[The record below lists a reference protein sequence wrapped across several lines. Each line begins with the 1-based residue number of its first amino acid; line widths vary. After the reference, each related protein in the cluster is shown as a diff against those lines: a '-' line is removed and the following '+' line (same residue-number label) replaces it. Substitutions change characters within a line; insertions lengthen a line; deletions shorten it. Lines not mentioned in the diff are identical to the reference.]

1 MAGSIVLYCC
11 SSSSSSSTFCAEPHQ
26 RCPAQAHSK
35 TAWWAAFFCVAQ
47 AAAAAAAPFVLSRI
61 RAASALPVP
70 GAQQDCMVGSIV
82 LRSNSSSSS
91 SSTFCAEPHQRCLA
105 QAHSKAAWR
114 AALFCIAAAAAAAA
128 PFVLSRISAAWPRR
142 TARLHGGQHCSVLQP
157 QQQQQQH
164 LLR

>member
-35 TAWWAAFFCVAQ
+35 TAWWAALFCVA
-47 AAAAAAAPFVLSRI
+47 
-61 RAASALPVP
+61 
-70 GAQQDCMVGSIV
+70 
-82 LRSNSSSSS
+82 
-91 SSTFCAEPHQRCLA
+91 T
-105 QAHSKAAWR
+105 
-114 AALFCIAAAAAAAA
+114 AAAAAAA